1 MTVGWPAVAVV
12 VGSVSAGALALVTA
26 AAAPPRLVRT
36 NHAGGRVPAVLGL
49 ALIGATLAGSLSTRA
64 WAGGAPGRV
73 EEATLAAAVAV
84 AAAGLLDDLF
94 GGTEDRGFR
103 GHLGRL
109 VRGRPTTGLL
119 KLVVGVA
126 GGVVVALAIGGGMVR
141 VAAGALLVAVAT
153 NLWNALDVRPGR
165 SVKWGIVVLVPVFA
179 LTRDTG
185 FGLVAGAALG
195 GAVGILPFDLLE
207 RAMLGDAGSN
217 PLGLMAGAGLALVLP
232 TASVVVA
239 AGTVIIL
246 QVAAETVTI
255 SRVIDAVPPLRWFD
269 RLGRRP
275 DPT

>member
-1 MTVGWPAVAVV
+1 MTVGWPAVALV
-12 VGSVSAGALALVTA
+12 VGSVSAGVLALVTA

-36 NHAGGRVPAVLGL
+36 NHAGGRVPAVLGV

-64 WAGGAPGRV
+64 WADGAPGRV
-73 EEATLAAAVAV
+73 EEATLAAGVAV

-109 VRGRPTTGLL
+109 VRGRATTGLL

-126 GGVVVALAIGGGMVR
+126 GGVVVALAIGGGVVR